1 MMDKHLSKEGEGRVG
16 WNISWRKIPL
26 CHYMGMEQK
35 TKDKRDIGEYNKLL
49 FYLCSCAYERDGETR
64 CINGYL
70 FIPET
75 QCLDL
80 RKEIDILFLF
90 VWQWSF

>member
-1 MMDKHLSKEGEGRVG
+1 
-16 WNISWRKIPL
+16 
-26 CHYMGMEQK
+26 MEYLMEENSFVSLHGNG
-35 TKDKRDIGEYNKLL
+35 TKDKRREILENITN
-49 FYLCSCAYERDGETR
+49 FCFTCAYERDGETR

>member
-1 MMDKHLSKEGEGRVG
+1 MMDKHLLKEGEGRVG
-16 WNISWRKIPL
+16 DGISHGGKFLCVITWEWNKR
-26 CHYMGMEQK
+26 QK
-35 TKDKRDIGEYNKLL
+35 TREILENIIN
-49 FYLCSCAYERDGETR
+49 FCFTCAYERDGETR